1 MPVYYDKLLKGRYS
15 MDPDIS
21 SMIDLIVDSINVSVS
36 WVHTDYFD
44 RVDDAPFDA
53 VIGNKGYAS
62 HMSGYDL
69 QFDTKVETFNKI
81 YGFGS

>member
-1 MPVYYDKLLKGRYS
+1 

-62 HMSGYDL
+62 HMSGYDW